1 MVKVVKFELTGFVT
15 CLHPS
20 FIACYSLSM
29 HQACIIHF
37 TNENIEGQCRD
48 KQSGQGFSQFSEI
61 QLHRMK
67 GFPIQKDI
75 QSSKRSK
82 LIFDG

>member
-20 FIACYSLSM
+20 FIACYYSLSM

-37 TNENIEGQCRD
+37 TNENFEGQCQD

-67 GFPIQKDI
+67 GLLIQNDI
-75 QSSKRSK
+75 
-82 LIFDG
+82 

>member
-1 MVKVVKFELTGFVT
+1 MSKQKYTSRRLNGQGCKFELTGFVT

-29 HQACIIHF
+29 YEACIIHS
-37 TNENIEGQCRD
+37 TNENFEGQCRD
-48 KQSGQGFSQFSEI
+48 KQSGRGFSQFSEI

-67 GFPIQKDI
+67 GFPIQNDI
-75 QSSKRSK
+75 
-82 LIFDG
+82 

>member
-1 MVKVVKFELTGFVT
+1 MPQGDLMVKVVKFELTGFVT
-15 CLHPS
+15 CLHLS

-37 TNENIEGQCRD
+37 TNENLEGQCWE

-61 QLHRMK
+61 QLRRMK
-67 GFPIQKDI
+67 GFPIQNDI
-75 QSSKRSK
+75 
-82 LIFDG
+82 